1 MARKVVIGTISI
13 LLLSFSGV
21 LFSASLWIGKALE
34 TSSGPNHAALLR
46 ANDRYWLLF
55 PLQLIAVGAVACF
68 IVNAW
73 FMPPRE
79 VSTSVRHWFK
89 FEIVF
94 RFAAVLLV
102 LLVADYVV
110 GLIVFDR
117 LGFRV
122 MQYLMRP

>member
-1 MARKVVIGTISI
+1 MARKVALGTISI

-21 LFSASLWIGKALE
+21 LFSASLDIGKALE
-34 TSSGPNHAALLR
+34 NPGSPNHAALLR

-55 PLQLIAVGAVACF
+55 PLQLIAVGAVAGF

-73 FMPPRE
+73 FMPSRE
-79 VSTSVRHWFK
+79 VSTGVRRWLK

-102 LLVADYVV
+102 LLVADYLAGQV
-110 GLIVFDR
+110 VFDR